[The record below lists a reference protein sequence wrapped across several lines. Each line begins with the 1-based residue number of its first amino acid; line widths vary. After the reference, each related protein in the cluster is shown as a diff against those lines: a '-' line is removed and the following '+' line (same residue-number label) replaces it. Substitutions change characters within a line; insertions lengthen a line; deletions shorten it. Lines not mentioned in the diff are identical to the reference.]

1 MQQQGAQGTDIQRW
15 TGFKGGKM
23 GSTHNDRI
31 GTLLRSRGSGPP
43 VDLKGELSR
52 LCASLKERLATGSA
66 ASYDYFHS
74 AVCALSKLKGSLHS
88 ELRMECYLQCVN
100 FFYANG
106 FSKSALESARSLDAL
121 AASSGNDSWNR
132 KAKTALGAILGDAG
146 DAVAGVIC
154 HQRAL
159 TIARQIGDRAGEILV
174 LNNLGG
180 ALWYGG
186 LTDEAASSYRLSA
199 RLARLEGMEIAEA
212 DALANIAQL
221 CLYNEDYEKGMEA
234 IVESLAAVG
243 EPSNALSAL
252 NRTIR
257 EFVYVQLALGLGQ
270 IEVARSHL
278 QECRRFS
285 RWSDSH
291 RSEFLASVAG
301 GLCEIHSGDVAA
313 GIAQLEAALA
323 STDQENHFRG
333 TCLTALVR
341 GCDEAMQPEKAL
353 RYMQQLVEYE
363 TAKRSQS
370 VQTLMASSPE
380 TWSRVSRTGSRRQ
393 QALERRQLKLR
404 AEIAEREMSSF
415 RVEMFERLAVAANL
429 KEESSG
435 EHGYRVGKLAFL
447 LAEDLK
453 WHPEASVSLEFAAR
467 LHDIGKI
474 GVPDRIL
481 LTSQELKDAERHFVG
496 MHTVIGAE
504 LLAKSNVPQLRMA
517 EEVARYHHEWWDGT
531 GYPSKLAGRRIP
543 IHARIVALADVFDA
557 LTHGRPYSA
566 PWSNDRA
573 IDEIR
578 SRCGT
583 QFDPELT
590 DRFLDLVMRL
600 RQEHEDLDAFLA
612 KAAVNSPFAQARAK
626 IRHMLAQEHENE
638 RHAEAI
644 AGRTVH

>member
-1 MQQQGAQGTDIQRW
+1 
-15 TGFKGGKM
+15 M
-23 GSTHNDRI
+23 GSI
-31 GTLLRSRGSGPP
+31 PGGTLDSVLKAANRPSSAEFKTELTRLSARLKERQLRGASSSF
-43 VDLKGELSR
+43 DFFNAALSALSR
-52 LCASLKERLATGSA
+52 LRGTTNAELRLNCLVTCAHFFYVGGFAEATMRAARELEKLASQVRDKSWIRKARNLRGIVA
-66 ASYDYFHS
+66 ADAGNVSEAIICYTD
-74 AVCALSKLKGSLHS
+74 ALSIAH
-88 ELRMECYLQCVN
+88 ELN
-100 FFYANG
+100 DTNG
-106 FSKSALESARSLDAL
+106 QL
-121 AASSGNDSWNR
+121 
-132 KAKTALGAILGDAG
+132 
-146 DAVAGVIC
+146 
-154 HQRAL
+154 
-159 TIARQIGDRAGEILV
+159 LV

-180 ALWYGG
+180 AFVYGG
-186 LTDEAASSYRLSA
+186 LAREAIQCFHRIADQLTSDPQFYHYKYAALSN
-199 RLARLEGMEIAEA
+199 LAQIHLNNEEYAEGH
-212 DALANIAQL
+212 
-221 CLYNEDYEKGMEA
+221 EA
-234 IVESLAAVG
+234 IVRFLASAE
-243 EPSNALSAL
+243 EPCDADSAL
-252 NRTIR
+252 ARTIS
-257 EFVYVQLALGLGQ
+257 EFLYVQLALGLGH
-270 IEVARSHL
+270 VDLARTRL
-278 QECRRFS
+278 ALCIRFS
-285 RWSDSH
+285 RWGDSP
-291 RSEFLASVAG
+291 RSIFLAAVAE
-301 GLCEIHSGDVAA
+301 GLYEVHAGDVMQ
-313 GIAQLEAALA
+313 GISILENALA
-323 STDQENHFRG
+323 GTAEFNHARI
-333 TCLTALVR
+333 TCLTALV
-341 GCDEAMQPEKAL
+341 KAL
-353 RYMQQLVEYE
+353 DAAGRPESALHYLHELLNLVRS
-363 TAKRSQS
+363 KRE
-370 VQTLMASSPE
+370 ASASALIE
-380 TWSRVSRTGSRRQ
+380 ISTGESYPQRRDVGVVEV
-393 QALERRQLKLR
+393 LERREFKLR
-404 AEIAEREMSSF
+404 AVVAEREVANS
-415 RVEMFERLAVAANL
+415 RTEMFERLAVTADL
-429 KEESSG
+429 KEEESG
-435 EHGYRVGKLAFL
+435 EHGYRVGKLASL
-447 LAEDLK
+447 LAADLK
-453 WHPEASVSLEFAAR
+453 WSQEASISLEFAAR